1 MRKASRLKACTSIV
15 LNPNLASIEN
25 GYLGGGFLDYAK
37 NVDTIY
43 LSSKLS
49 KNIMIKLILELSAC
63 ELNDIV
69 DFKYKHLTVYDD
81 TITLDSLK
89 EFLSYKFKR
98 DIDIK
103 LY

>member
-15 LNPNLASIEN
+15 LNANLTSIKN
-25 GYLGGGFLDYAK
+25 GHLGSFLDYAK
-37 NVDTIY
+37 NVDTIF

-49 KNIMIKLILELSAC
+49 KSNMIKLILELSDC
-63 ELNDIV
+63 ELKDV
-69 DFKYKHLTVYDD
+69 VEFKYKHLTVYDD
-81 TITLDSLK
+81 TITLDNLK
-89 EFLSYKFKR
+89 KFLNYKFNR